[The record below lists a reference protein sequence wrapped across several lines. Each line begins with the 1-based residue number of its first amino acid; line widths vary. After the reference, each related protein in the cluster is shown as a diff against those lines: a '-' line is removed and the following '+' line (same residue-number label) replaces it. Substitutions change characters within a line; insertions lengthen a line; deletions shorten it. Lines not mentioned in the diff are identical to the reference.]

1 MKQRKYLF
9 NRLKAKKNGVE
20 VAFPSSNPSGLGS
33 VLDSEKRLR
42 DYLYKK
48 YEQKKRN

>member
-9 NRLKAKKNGVE
+9 NSLKAKKNGVE
-20 VAFPSSNPSGLGS
+20 DAFPSTNPSGLGS
-33 VLDSEKRLR
+33 VLDSEKKLR
-42 DYLYKK
+42 DYLFKK